1 MFVVED
7 LLVEPKHDITI
18 KEFNASEKH
27 EDDAKHALNIIL
39 TLLTHDMQ
47 TNNLT
52 DKDIIDHLHKIFW
65 DHTHLERYE
74 TTKEILTHK
83 VEIRT
88 HMFKIIKLIKR
99 IKSLSSLVTK
109 KLTYDKKHNIRP
121 YCFIST

>member
-1 MFVVED
+1 MKD
-7 LLVEPKHDITI
+7 LLAEPKHDITI

-39 TLLTHDMQ
+39 TLLTHDIQ
-47 TNNLT
+47 TNDLT
-52 DKDIIDHLHKIFW
+52 DKDIIDHLHQIFW
-65 DHTHLERYE
+65 DHTHLEHYE

-83 VEIRT
+83 MEIRT

-109 KLTYDKKHNIRP
+109 ELTYDKK
-121 YCFIST
+121 T